1 MYSSAKP
8 DAEQPDVNADPDV
21 NAAPGSDSGSGS
33 EQRRRFGAIAV
44 TGMVLVGVLAAAAA
58 SFGIIALLTHG
69 FRPHTTVRYRQ
80 AAEFSLRV
88 GQCANLSPNGSAVH
102 VISCA
107 QPHDVE
113 VFGTFTLPG
122 RSWPG
127 SAAVAAA
134 ASSGCAT
141 RLGGYLNPQLAGAN
155 LAQSYAFPGQEAWVN
170 GERTVVCEVR
180 AVSGQLT
187 GSVRKTI

>member
-1 MYSSAKP
+1 MYSSARP
-8 DAEQPDVNADPDV
+8 DAEQPDVNA
-21 NAAPGSDSGSGS
+21 APESDSGSGN
-33 EQRRRFGAIAV
+33 EQRRFGAIAV
-44 TGMVLVGVLAAAAA
+44 IGMVLVGVLAAAGA

-80 AAEFSLRV
+80 AAEFSLRA

-122 RSWPG
+122 HAWPG
-127 SAAVAAA
+127 SATVAAS

-180 AVSGQLT
+180 AVSGRLT